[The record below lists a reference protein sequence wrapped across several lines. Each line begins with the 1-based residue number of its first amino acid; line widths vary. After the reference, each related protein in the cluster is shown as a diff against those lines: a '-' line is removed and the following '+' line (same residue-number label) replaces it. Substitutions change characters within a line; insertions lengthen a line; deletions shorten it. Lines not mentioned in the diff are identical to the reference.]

1 MSKASTDV
9 SYAIDNLEA
18 AIRETNDLLAGIST
32 ALSQL
37 VAVTA
42 MVSSFYFRWST
53 SKAKAK
59 TTQNRRA
66 TR

>member
-18 AIRETNDLLAGIST
+18 AIRETNNLLAGIST

-42 MVSSFYFRWST
+42 MVSSFSIKYIKGESEDD
-53 SKAKAK
+53 AK
-59 TTQNRRA
+59 QESN
-66 TR
+66 

>member
-42 MVSSFYFRWST
+42 MVSSFSVEYVENDESEDD
-53 SKAKAK
+53 AK
-59 TTQNRRA
+59 QESN
-66 TR
+66 

>member
-1 MSKASTDV
+1 MSRASTDV

-42 MVSSFYFRWST
+42 MVSSFSVEYVENDESEDD
-53 SKAKAK
+53 AK
-59 TTQNRRA
+59 QESN
-66 TR
+66 